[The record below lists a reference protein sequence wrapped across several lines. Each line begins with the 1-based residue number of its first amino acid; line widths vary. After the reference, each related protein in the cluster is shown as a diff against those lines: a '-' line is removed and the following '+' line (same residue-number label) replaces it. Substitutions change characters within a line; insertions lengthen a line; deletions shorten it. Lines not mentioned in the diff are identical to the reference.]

1 MKNVLFIAPTTYQ
14 LPLTENLKKKFITLS
29 EVCNVSVL
37 AFANSKTFLNE
48 TYGNFYLNKKIKN
61 RLINYFRIIQISIFT
76 TNKIIKKENIDIV
89 CFQDPVSSF
98 FSIND
103 FLEFVSVITIL
114 GTYAF
119 KFLSIDGISNFSIL
133 FLKVRRAEVK
143 IVVETHG
150 DFIETLSLEKNL
162 VLPRLYKKLFYIM
175 AKYSIGKSN
184 IIRAVSSSTEQQVL
198 DIDSSKSVVRFPAWI
213 DFKDFQNIEPKPLSK
228 DKFNILFIGSVTD
241 RKKPHMIIEAIQ
253 RINDKSYHLSIVGPA
268 PNEKYFKEL
277 KDLIGKSDLQNQVS
291 LIGPVDRESVKD
303 YYSTSNLMILPSI
316 SEGLARVIFE
326 SQVAMCPVLVT
337 DAPGMSDIVI
347 DGQTGYVF
355 ESNNLD
361 SLSLKIEYIK
371 NNYDEASLVAKNAK
385 GFILS
390 NYSEDNFKFSFKKL
404 FDTV

>member
-76 TNKIIKKENIDIV
+76 THKIIKKENIDIV

-98 FSIND
+98 
-103 FLEFVSVITIL
+103 
-114 GTYAF
+114 
-119 KFLSIDGISNFSIL
+119 FSIL

-162 VLPRLYKKLFYIM
+162 VLPMLYKKLFYIM

-213 DFKDFQNIEPKPLSK
+213 DFKDFQNIEPKPPSK

-277 KDLIGKSDLQNQVS
+277 KDLIDKSDLQNQVS

-361 SLSLKIEYIK
+361 SLSLKIEYINK
-371 NNYDEASLVAKNAK
+371 NYDEASLVAKNAK

>member
-76 TNKIIKKENIDIV
+76 THKIIKKENIDIV

-98 FSIND
+98 FSI
-103 FLEFVSVITIL
+103 
-114 GTYAF
+114 
-119 KFLSIDGISNFSIL
+119 L

-143 IVVETHG
+143 IIVETHG

-253 RINDKSYHLSIVGPA
+253 RSNDKSYNLSIVGPA

-277 KDLIGKSDLQNQVS
+277 KDLIDKSDLQNQVS

-303 YYSTSNLMILPSI
+303 YYSSSNLMILPSI

-361 SLSLKIEYIK
+361 SLSLKIEYIN

>member
-76 TNKIIKKENIDIV
+76 THKIIKKENIDIV

-98 FSIND
+98 
-103 FLEFVSVITIL
+103 
-114 GTYAF
+114 
-119 KFLSIDGISNFSIL
+119 FSIL

-162 VLPRLYKKLFYIM
+162 VLPRLYKKLFYMM

-253 RINDKSYHLSIVGPA
+253 RINDKSYNLSIVGPA

-277 KDLIGKSDLQNQVS
+277 KDLIDKSDLQNQVS

-371 NNYDEASLVAKNAK
+371 NNYEEASLVAKNAK

>member
-76 TNKIIKKENIDIV
+76 THKIIKKENIDIV

-98 FSIND
+98 
-103 FLEFVSVITIL
+103 
-114 GTYAF
+114 
-119 KFLSIDGISNFSIL
+119 FSIL

-162 VLPRLYKKLFYIM
+162 VLPMLYKKLFYIM

-213 DFKDFQNIEPKPLSK
+213 DFKDFQNIKPKPLSK

-253 RINDKSYHLSIVGPA
+253 TINDKSYHLSIVGPA

-277 KDLIGKSDLQNQVS
+277 KDLIDKSDLQNQVS

-303 YYSTSNLMILPSI
+303 YYSISNLMILPSI

>member
-37 AFANSKTFLNE
+37 AFANSKTFFNE

-61 RLINYFRIIQISIFT
+61 RLLNYFRIIQISIFT
-76 TNKIIKKENIDIV
+76 THKIIKKENIDIV

-98 FSIND
+98 
-103 FLEFVSVITIL
+103 
-114 GTYAF
+114 
-119 KFLSIDGISNFSIL
+119 FSIL

-277 KDLIGKSDLQNQVS
+277 KDLIDKSDLQNQVS

-371 NNYDEASLVAKNAK
+371 NNYDEASLVANNAK

>member
-76 TNKIIKKENIDIV
+76 THKIIKKENIDIV

-98 FSIND
+98 
-103 FLEFVSVITIL
+103 
-114 GTYAF
+114 
-119 KFLSIDGISNFSIL
+119 FSIL

-162 VLPRLYKKLFYIM
+162 VLPSLYKKLFYIM

-213 DFKDFQNIEPKPLSK
+213 DFKDFQNIEPKPPSK

-253 RINDKSYHLSIVGPA
+253 RINDKSYNLSIVGPA

-277 KDLIGKSDLQNQVS
+277 KDLIDKSDLQNQVS

-355 ESNNLD
+355 ESNNPD

-371 NNYDEASLVAKNAK
+371 NNYEEASLVAKNAK

>member
-76 TNKIIKKENIDIV
+76 THKIIKKENIDIV

-98 FSIND
+98 
-103 FLEFVSVITIL
+103 
-114 GTYAF
+114 
-119 KFLSIDGISNFSIL
+119 FSIL

-277 KDLIGKSDLQNQVS
+277 KDLIDKSDLQNQVS

-355 ESNNLD
+355 ERNNLD
-361 SLSLKIEYIK
+361 SLSLKIEYIN

>member
-76 TNKIIKKENIDIV
+76 THKIIKKENIDIV

-98 FSIND
+98 
-103 FLEFVSVITIL
+103 
-114 GTYAF
+114 
-119 KFLSIDGISNFSIL
+119 FSIL

-162 VLPRLYKKLFYIM
+162 VLPSLYKKLFYIM

-213 DFKDFQNIEPKPLSK
+213 DFKDFQNIEPKPFSK

-253 RINDKSYHLSIVGPA
+253 RIDDKSYHLSIVGPA

-277 KDLIGKSDLQNQVS
+277 KDLIDKLDLQNQVS

-326 SQVAMCPVLVT
+326 SQVAMCPLHVT
-337 DAPGMSDIVI
+337 DAPAMTDIVI

-361 SLSLKIEYIK
+361 NLVSKIEYIK
-371 NNYDEASLVAKNAK
+371 NNHEEVSFIAKNAR

>member
-37 AFANSKTFLNE
+37 AFANSKTFFNE

-76 TNKIIKKENIDIV
+76 THKIIKKENIDIV

-98 FSIND
+98 
-103 FLEFVSVITIL
+103 
-114 GTYAF
+114 
-119 KFLSIDGISNFSIL
+119 FSIL

-253 RINDKSYHLSIVGPA
+253 RINDKSYNLSIVGPA

-277 KDLIGKSDLQNQVS
+277 KDLIDKSDLQNQVS
-291 LIGPVDRESVKD
+291 LIGPVDRENVKD

-371 NNYDEASLVAKNAK
+371 NNYEEASLVAKNAK

>member
-14 LPLTENLKKKFITLS
+14 LPLTENIKKKFITLS

-76 TNKIIKKENIDIV
+76 THKIIKKENIDIV

-98 FSIND
+98 FSI
-103 FLEFVSVITIL
+103 
-114 GTYAF
+114 
-119 KFLSIDGISNFSIL
+119 L

-143 IVVETHG
+143 IIVETHG

-277 KDLIGKSDLQNQVS
+277 KDLIDKSDLQNQVS
-291 LIGPVDRESVKD
+291 LLGPVDRESVKD

-371 NNYDEASLVAKNAK
+371 NNYEEASLVAKNAK

>member
-76 TNKIIKKENIDIV
+76 THKIIKKENIDIV

-98 FSIND
+98 FSI
-103 FLEFVSVITIL
+103 
-114 GTYAF
+114 
-119 KFLSIDGISNFSIL
+119 L

-143 IVVETHG
+143 IIVETHG

-213 DFKDFQNIEPKPLSK
+213 DFKDFQNIEPKPFSK

-253 RINDKSYHLSIVGPA
+253 RINDKSYNLSIVGPA

-277 KDLIGKSDLQNQVS
+277 KDLIDKSDLQNQVS

>member
-76 TNKIIKKENIDIV
+76 TYKIIKKENIDIV

-98 FSIND
+98 FSI
-103 FLEFVSVITIL
+103 
-114 GTYAF
+114 
-119 KFLSIDGISNFSIL
+119 L
-133 FLKVRRAEVK
+133 FLKARRTEVK
-143 IVVETHG
+143 IIVETHG

-253 RINDKSYHLSIVGPA
+253 RINDKSYNLSIVGPA

-277 KDLIGKSDLQNQVS
+277 KDLIDKSDLQNQVS

-355 ESNNLD
+355 KSNNLD

>member
-76 TNKIIKKENIDIV
+76 THKIIKKENIDIV

-98 FSIND
+98 
-103 FLEFVSVITIL
+103 
-114 GTYAF
+114 
-119 KFLSIDGISNFSIL
+119 FSIL

-162 VLPRLYKKLFYIM
+162 VLPMLYKKLFYIM

-253 RINDKSYHLSIVGPA
+253 RIDDKSYHLSIVGPT

-277 KDLIGKSDLQNQVS
+277 KDLIDKSDLQNQVS

>member
-61 RLINYFRIIQISIFT
+61 RLLNYFRIIQISIFT
-76 TNKIIKKENIDIV
+76 THKIIKKENIDIV

-98 FSIND
+98 
-103 FLEFVSVITIL
+103 
-114 GTYAF
+114 
-119 KFLSIDGISNFSIL
+119 FSIL

-162 VLPRLYKKLFYIM
+162 VLPSLYKKLFYIM

-184 IIRAVSSSTEQQVL
+184 IIRAVSSSTEKQVL

-277 KDLIGKSDLQNQVS
+277 KDLIDKSDLQNQVS

-371 NNYDEASLVAKNAK
+371 NNYEEASLVAKNAK

>member
-76 TNKIIKKENIDIV
+76 THKIIKKENIDIV

-98 FSIND
+98 
-103 FLEFVSVITIL
+103 
-114 GTYAF
+114 
-119 KFLSIDGISNFSIL
+119 FSIL

-184 IIRAVSSSTEQQVL
+184 IIRAVSSSTEQHVL

-277 KDLIGKSDLQNQVS
+277 KDLIDKSDLQNQVS

-361 SLSLKIEYIK
+361 SLSLRIEYIK

>member
-61 RLINYFRIIQISIFT
+61 RLLNYFRIIQISIFT
-76 TNKIIKKENIDIV
+76 THKIIKKENIDIV

-98 FSIND
+98 FSI
-103 FLEFVSVITIL
+103 
-114 GTYAF
+114 
-119 KFLSIDGISNFSIL
+119 L

-143 IVVETHG
+143 IIVETHG

-175 AKYSIGKSN
+175 GKYSIGKSN

-213 DFKDFQNIEPKPLSK
+213 DFKDFQNIEPKPPSK

-277 KDLIGKSDLQNQVS
+277 KDLIDKSDLQNQVS

-355 ESNNLD
+355 KSNNLD

>member
-76 TNKIIKKENIDIV
+76 THKIIKKENIDIV

-98 FSIND
+98 FSI
-103 FLEFVSVITIL
+103 
-114 GTYAF
+114 
-119 KFLSIDGISNFSIL
+119 L

-143 IVVETHG
+143 IIVETHG

-253 RINDKSYHLSIVGPA
+253 QINDKSYHLSIVGPA

-277 KDLIGKSDLQNQVS
+277 KDLIDKSDLQNQVS

>member
-76 TNKIIKKENIDIV
+76 THKIIKKENIDIV

-98 FSIND
+98 
-103 FLEFVSVITIL
+103 
-114 GTYAF
+114 
-119 KFLSIDGISNFSIL
+119 FSIL

-162 VLPRLYKKLFYIM
+162 VLPSLYKKLFYIM

-253 RINDKSYHLSIVGPA
+253 RINDKSYNLSIVGPA

-277 KDLIGKSDLQNQVS
+277 KDLIDKSDLQNQVS

-371 NNYDEASLVAKNAK
+371 NNYEEASLVAKNAK
-385 GFILS
+385 EFILS

>member
-76 TNKIIKKENIDIV
+76 THKIIKKENIDIV

-98 FSIND
+98 
-103 FLEFVSVITIL
+103 
-114 GTYAF
+114 
-119 KFLSIDGISNFSIL
+119 FSIL

-162 VLPRLYKKLFYIM
+162 VLPMLYKKLFYIM

-253 RINDKSYHLSIVGPA
+253 RINDKSYNLSIVGPA

-277 KDLIGKSDLQNQVS
+277 KDLIDKSDLQNQVS
-291 LIGPVDRESVKD
+291 LIGPVDRENVKD

-371 NNYDEASLVAKNAK
+371 NNYEEASLVAKNAK

>member
-76 TNKIIKKENIDIV
+76 THKIIKKENIDIV

-98 FSIND
+98 FSI
-103 FLEFVSVITIL
+103 
-114 GTYAF
+114 
-119 KFLSIDGISNFSIL
+119 L

-143 IVVETHG
+143 IIVETHG

-277 KDLIGKSDLQNQVS
+277 KDLIDKLGLQNQVS

-361 SLSLKIEYIK
+361 SLSLKIEYIN

>member
-37 AFANSKTFLNE
+37 AFANSKTYLNE
-48 TYGNFYLNKKIKN
+48 TYGSFYLNKKIKN

-76 TNKIIKKENIDIV
+76 THKIIKKENIDIV

-98 FSIND
+98 
-103 FLEFVSVITIL
+103 
-114 GTYAF
+114 
-119 KFLSIDGISNFSIL
+119 FSIL

-253 RINDKSYHLSIVGPA
+253 RINDKSYNLSIVGPA

-277 KDLIGKSDLQNQVS
+277 KDLIDKSDLQNQVS

-371 NNYDEASLVAKNAK
+371 NNYEEASLVAKNAK

>member
-76 TNKIIKKENIDIV
+76 THKIIKKENIDIV

-98 FSIND
+98 
-103 FLEFVSVITIL
+103 
-114 GTYAF
+114 
-119 KFLSIDGISNFSIL
+119 FSIL

-213 DFKDFQNIEPKPLSK
+213 DFKDFQNIEPKPPSK

-253 RINDKSYHLSIVGPA
+253 RINDKSYNLSIVGPA

-277 KDLIGKSDLQNQVS
+277 KDLIDKSDLQNQVS

-371 NNYDEASLVAKNAK
+371 NNYEEASLVAKNAK

>member
-61 RLINYFRIIQISIFT
+61 RLLNYFRIIQISIFT
-76 TNKIIKKENIDIV
+76 TYKIIKKENIDIV

-98 FSIND
+98 
-103 FLEFVSVITIL
+103 
-114 GTYAF
+114 
-119 KFLSIDGISNFSIL
+119 FSIL

-162 VLPRLYKKLFYIM
+162 VLPSLYKKLFYIM

-253 RINDKSYHLSIVGPA
+253 RIYDKSYHLSIVGPA

-277 KDLIGKSDLQNQVS
+277 KDLIDKSDLQNQVS

>member
-76 TNKIIKKENIDIV
+76 THKIIKKENIDIV

-98 FSIND
+98 FSI
-103 FLEFVSVITIL
+103 
-114 GTYAF
+114 
-119 KFLSIDGISNFSIL
+119 L
-133 FLKVRRAEVK
+133 FFKVRRAEVK

-213 DFKDFQNIEPKPLSK
+213 DFKDFQNIEPKPPSK

-277 KDLIGKSDLQNQVS
+277 KDLIDKSDLQNQVS

-337 DAPGMSDIVI
+337 DAPGMQDIVI

-361 SLSLKIEYIK
+361 SMIKKINHVIQ
-371 NNYDEASLVAKNAK
+371 NYNEAISVGINAK
-385 GFILS
+385 EFILS
-390 NYSEDNFKFSFKKL
+390 NYSSDNFKFSFQKI

>member
-37 AFANSKTFLNE
+37 AFANSKSFLNE

-76 TNKIIKKENIDIV
+76 THKIIKKENIDIV

-98 FSIND
+98 FSI
-103 FLEFVSVITIL
+103 LIL
-114 GTYAF
+114 KARGV
-119 KFLSIDGISNFSIL
+119 D
-133 FLKVRRAEVK
+133 VK
-143 IVVETHG
+143 IIVETHG

-277 KDLIGKSDLQNQVS
+277 KDLIDKSDLQNQVS

>member
-76 TNKIIKKENIDIV
+76 THKIIKKENIDIV

-98 FSIND
+98 
-103 FLEFVSVITIL
+103 
-114 GTYAF
+114 
-119 KFLSIDGISNFSIL
+119 FSIL

-213 DFKDFQNIEPKPLSK
+213 DFKDFQNIEPKLLSK

-277 KDLIGKSDLQNQVS
+277 KDLIDKSDLQNQVS

-371 NNYDEASLVAKNAK
+371 NNYEEASLVAKNAK

>member
-76 TNKIIKKENIDIV
+76 THKIIKKENIDIV

-98 FSIND
+98 
-103 FLEFVSVITIL
+103 
-114 GTYAF
+114 
-119 KFLSIDGISNFSIL
+119 FSIL

-175 AKYSIGKSN
+175 GKYSIGKSN

-253 RINDKSYHLSIVGPA
+253 RIDDKSYHLSIVGPA

-277 KDLIGKSDLQNQVS
+277 KDLIDKSDLQNQVS

-371 NNYDEASLVAKNAK
+371 NNYEEASLVAKNAK

>member
-76 TNKIIKKENIDIV
+76 THKIIKKENIDIV

-98 FSIND
+98 
-103 FLEFVSVITIL
+103 
-114 GTYAF
+114 
-119 KFLSIDGISNFSIL
+119 FSIL

-277 KDLIGKSDLQNQVS
+277 KDLIDKSGLQNQVS

-303 YYSTSNLMILPSI
+303 YYSSSNLMILPSI

>member
-37 AFANSKTFLNE
+37 AFANSKTFFNE

-76 TNKIIKKENIDIV
+76 THKIIKKENIDIV

-98 FSIND
+98 
-103 FLEFVSVITIL
+103 
-114 GTYAF
+114 
-119 KFLSIDGISNFSIL
+119 FSIL

-253 RINDKSYHLSIVGPA
+253 RINDKSYNLSIVGPA
-268 PNEKYFKEL
+268 PNEKYFKEV
-277 KDLIGKSDLQNQVS
+277 KDLIDKSDLQNQVS

>member
-76 TNKIIKKENIDIV
+76 THKIIKKENIDIV

-98 FSIND
+98 
-103 FLEFVSVITIL
+103 
-114 GTYAF
+114 
-119 KFLSIDGISNFSIL
+119 FSIL

-162 VLPRLYKKLFYIM
+162 VLPSLYKKLFYIM

-277 KDLIGKSDLQNQVS
+277 KDLIDKSDLQNQVS

-371 NNYDEASLVAKNAK
+371 NNYDEASLVDKNAK

>member
-76 TNKIIKKENIDIV
+76 THKIIKKENIDIV

-98 FSIND
+98 
-103 FLEFVSVITIL
+103 
-114 GTYAF
+114 
-119 KFLSIDGISNFSIL
+119 FSIL

-162 VLPRLYKKLFYIM
+162 VLPSLYKKLFYIM

-253 RINDKSYHLSIVGPA
+253 RINDKSYNLSIVGSA

-277 KDLIGKSDLQNQVS
+277 KDLIDKSDLQNQVS

>member
-76 TNKIIKKENIDIV
+76 THKIIKKENIDIV

-98 FSIND
+98 
-103 FLEFVSVITIL
+103 
-114 GTYAF
+114 
-119 KFLSIDGISNFSIL
+119 FSIL

-241 RKKPHMIIEAIQ
+241 RKKPHMIIDAIQ
-253 RINDKSYHLSIVGPA
+253 GINDKSYHLSIVGPA

-291 LIGPVDRESVKD
+291 LIGPVDRKSVKD

>member
-76 TNKIIKKENIDIV
+76 THKIIKKENIDIV

-98 FSIND
+98 
-103 FLEFVSVITIL
+103 
-114 GTYAF
+114 
-119 KFLSIDGISNFSIL
+119 FSIL

-253 RINDKSYHLSIVGPA
+253 RSNDKSYNLSIVGPA
-268 PNEKYFKEL
+268 PNEKYFKKL
-277 KDLIGKSDLQNQVS
+277 KDLIDKSDLQNQVS
-291 LIGPVDRESVKD
+291 LIGPVDRENVKD

-361 SLSLKIEYIK
+361 SLSLKIEYIN